1 MQWTKKLTVYL
12 RSILI
17 VFILLIPQRN
27 YSQFSDSTIKQIN
40 QRLIRCIECEEKLNL
55 YQQLSARDSVEL
67 NRQQQT
73 IVTQNENISRYKRS
87 NKILRTVNTV
97 TFALLLLAVI
107 LWNQMYTSSE
117 TNLSQKK
124 YYSSVMHIGT
134 IQSVTVTYSEAI
146 SKKQKK
152 SGRTYCLMAIPS
164 V

>member
-40 QRLIRCIECEEKLNL
+40 QRLIRCIECEEKLTL
-55 YQQLSARDSVEL
+55 YKQLSARDSVEL

-87 NKILRTVNTV
+87 NKLLRTVNTV

-107 LWNQMYTSSE
+107 L
-117 TNLSQKK
+117 
-124 YYSSVMHIGT
+124 
-134 IQSVTVTYSEAI
+134 
-146 SKKQKK
+146 
-152 SGRTYCLMAIPS
+152 
-164 V
+164 

>member
-27 YSQFSDSTIKQIN
+27 YSQFSDTTIKQIN
-40 QRLIRCIECEEKLNL
+40 QRLIRCIECEEKLTL

-67 NRQQQT
+67 NRQQET
-73 IVTQNENISRYKRS
+73 ISRYEKR
-87 NKILRTVNTV
+87 NKLLRTVNTV
-97 TFALLLLAVI
+97 TFVLLILAVI

-117 TNLSQKK
+117 THSSQKR
-124 YYSSVMHIGT
+124 YYSSVMLIGI
-134 IQSVTVTYSEAI
+134 IQSVTVTYLKAT

-152 SGRTYCLMAIPS
+152 LGRTYCLMAIPS